1 MRADPESAAEW
12 DELLESEG
20 LGEIE
25 RVNAQGN
32 LELKEYA
39 ANAYR
44 GANELEREARLNHF
58 LECSRLC
65 HFARFKS
72 EVEEHIMEFYCEG
85 ISILDIQRKLE
96 QNGVIRHRE
105 TISNVIR
112 KYLIL
117 FGLYDHGK

>member
-1 MRADPESAAEW
+1 MSDW
-12 DELLESEG
+12 NELLESEG

-44 GANELEREARLNHF
+44 GADELEREARLAHF

-65 HFARFKS
+65 HFAKFKS
-72 EVEEHIMEFYCEG
+72 ETEERIMELYCEG
-85 ISILDIQRKLE
+85 KSILEIRRKLE
-96 QNGVIRHRE
+96 DAGIVQHRT